1 LRDYVGGKVDA
12 AVVVHVEGN
21 RPDRLPVRYFFRD
34 PEEMGPLEA
43 AALSLSRGRIL
54 DLGAC
59 AGAHSVPLTQRG
71 LAVTALDILPAAA
84 SILRQ
89 RGVPDVRQE
98 SVWSLDA
105 PPLYDTLLALM
116 NGTSLAGTLGRL
128 EPLLRHLR
136 ALVAP
141 GGQLLIDSTDLGR
154 DGDEACEQDGEGE
167 GELHYQLEYGG
178 RKGAPFPQLFVGE
191 GLLADVARITGWAQ
205 DVVAREG
212 DRYLARL
219 VPRVGQDRTEP
230 AAGRGVQWGA
240 TRDQP

>member
-34 PEEMGPLEA
+34 PEEMGPLDA

-154 DGDEACEQDGEGE
+154 DGDEAREQDGEGE
-167 GELHYQLEYGG
+167 GELHYQRESGG
-178 RKGAPFPQLFVGE
+178 LPVR
-191 GLLADVARITGWAQ
+191 
-205 DVVAREG
+205 
-212 DRYLARL
+212 
-219 VPRVGQDRTEP
+219 
-230 AAGRGVQWGA
+230 
-240 TRDQP
+240 